1 MALPFCVV
9 NWKPRYRSSV
19 VGPVPLHWMEQD
31 SNNLKITAS
40 PSLTMYL
47 SLSNPGTAPVN
58 DHEHT
63 KIVRIVVYKGNF
75 MHVHAHT

>member
-1 MALPFCVV
+1 M
-9 NWKPRYRSSV
+9 

-63 KIVRIVVYKGNF
+63 KIVRIVVYKGKFYACACTDTNDMIF
-75 MHVHAHT
+75 LSQPDTEGSI